1 MKSGVTENIRITF
14 DHRAKLFK
22 SFMLRVGQPGTIFP
36 GLIHDKHP
44 SAVQAEQRTDNH
56 GPQYVMQ
63 IQNHVE
69 IIFYQGRGKTKQSR
83 QRFLRALRI
92 DTDHVPVLRAVD
104 KDRDQERLRQH
115 GKRVR
120 RIRLGCGID
129 NGNGHRHIPDS
140 RKSYY

>member
-1 MKSGVTENIRITF
+1 MKSGVTENIRVTF

-44 SAVQAEQRTDNH
+44 SAVQAEQRTDDH

-92 DTDHVPVLRAVD
+92 DADHVHVLRAVD

-120 RIRLGCGID
+120 RIRLGGGID
-129 NGNGHRHIPDS
+129 NGNGHRHIPNS